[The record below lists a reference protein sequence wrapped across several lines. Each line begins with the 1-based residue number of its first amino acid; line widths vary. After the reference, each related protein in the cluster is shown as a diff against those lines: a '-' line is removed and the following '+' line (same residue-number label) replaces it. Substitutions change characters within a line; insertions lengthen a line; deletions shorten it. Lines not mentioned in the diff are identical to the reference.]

1 MKIYNEIIT
10 IFNENTGLWDTI
22 SEDSYNYNGPVAL
35 AQGLPVHATPV
46 SSTDTIADT
55 VKHTA
60 GYFTG
65 GDGTLSGVEI
75 HTGSLSASNEKYYFN
90 VCQLDPSAS
99 KSEVQFAVTFGH
111 IAGSGSD
118 QYGDTVDSP
127 ANLIGQSQAIYKQ
140 YSSILLHEDEQAAGF
155 KISQQGSSSVLGS
168 DIRDDYIYVL
178 VAKKEKFKDRVNK
191 KSWTLRLSGS
201 EWGVNGVTGSE
212 LVLTD
217 DSNQWTN
224 NSKSGSVATPSGP
237 RFNIVSGALG
247 VVHTDSTVKTYGWFY
262 PERGLFVLSGAEL
275 SASLPSGPDF
285 PGSGSTSEIVGALT
299 ASNASNY
306 FSSST
311 ALTLP
316 AGIAVGDIVEIL
328 SSSAAGV
335 YNFTTQI
342 SGSAPTTDGFTGSV
356 AWTGASNTLGR
367 LTASI
372 GNDTTN
378 ITASFSN
385 TNHSTRSNS
394 SGFAPNLHAGGGS
407 DPKNALRFVNC
418 LRNVSSDNVFV
429 LRSEEDATEETHF
442 CRIKA
447 QDYNFSANPTFSGG
461 SDHKV
466 RHKLMHG
473 NPSTFITGVGLY
485 NSAGNLLAVAQLSKP
500 LLKTFASEA
509 TIKVKLTY

>member
-1 MKIYNEIIT
+1 MRIYNEIVT

-46 SSTDTIADT
+46 STTDTVADT

-65 GDGTLSGVEI
+65 GDGTLSGAEI
-75 HTGSLSASNEKYYFN
+75 HTGSLSDSNEKYYFN
-90 VCQLDPSAS
+90 ICQLDPSAS
-99 KSEVQFAVTFGH
+99 KSETQFAVTFGH

-118 QYGDTVDSP
+118 QYGDTTDTP
-127 ANLIGQSQAIYKQ
+127 ANLIGQTQAIYKQ

-155 KISQQGSSSVLGS
+155 KISQLGSSGVLGS
-168 DIRDDYIYVL
+168 GVRDDYIYVL
-178 VAKKEKFKDRVNK
+178 IAKKDKFKDRVNK

-201 EWGVNGVTGSE
+201 DWGVNGVTGSE

-217 DSNQWTN
+217 DSNQWVN
-224 NSKSGSVATPSGP
+224 NAASGSVATPGGP
-237 RFNIVSGALG
+237 RYNIVSGTLG
-247 VVHTDSTVKTYGWFY
+247 VVHTDSTVRTYGWFY
-262 PERGLFVLSGAEL
+262 PERGVFVLSGAEL
-275 SASLPSGPDF
+275 SASLPGGPNF
-285 PGSGSTSEIVGALT
+285 AGSGSTSEIVGELT
-299 ASNASNY
+299 ASYGSNY
-306 FSSST
+306 FSSSDT
-311 ALTLP
+311 LTLP
-316 AGIAVGDIVEIL
+316 GDIAVGDIVQIL

-335 YNFTTQI
+335 YTFTTQI
-342 SGSAPTTDGFTGSV
+342 SGSDPTTEGFTGSV
-356 AWTGASNTLGR
+356 AWSGANISSGS

-394 SGFAPNLHAGGGS
+394 SGFAPNFHAGGGS
-407 DPKNALRFVNC
+407 NPKNALRFVNC

-447 QDYNFSANPTFSGG
+447 QDYNFSANPTFSSG

-466 RHKLMHG
+466 RHVSMHG
-473 NPSTFITGVGLY
+473 NPQTFITGIGLY
-485 NSAGNLLAVAQLSKP
+485 NSAGNLLAIAQLSKP
-500 LLKTFASEA
+500 LLKNFASEA